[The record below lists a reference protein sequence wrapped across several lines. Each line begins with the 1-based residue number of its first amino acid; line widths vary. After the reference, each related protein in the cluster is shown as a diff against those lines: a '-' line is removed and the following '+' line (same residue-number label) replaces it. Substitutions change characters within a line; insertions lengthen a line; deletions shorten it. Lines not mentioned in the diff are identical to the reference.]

1 MFGLGSNELL
11 ILTAVITGYIL
22 PAIIAF
28 ARGNP
33 KGINQPIL
41 WHKKSMIISKR
52 FSAESQLYYRNVTFF
67 VQTLPP
73 QHKQK
78 KPPIIIN
85 RGGFFVSGL

>member
-1 MFGLGSNELL
+1 
-11 ILTAVITGYIL
+11 
-22 PAIIAF
+22 
-28 ARGNP
+28 
-33 KGINQPIL
+33 
-41 WHKKSMIISKR
+41 MIISKR